1 MPKNRIIYN
10 PGELE
15 KVREKLGPITDEE
28 AIRMSKILGGEV
40 GFEKLEETNL
50 LQRETQIKPTSKQN
64 ERIKSSSKMNK
75 APTIELSSSFFDRWK
90 INSLMAE
97 TYFSIK
103 TQGQAFTASIRKTP
117 EEREFV
123 NAYFI
128 TTICTSVYKH
138 IEQLVINLNLVLPKA
153 NKERMNSLK
162 QYPLTNAIINTFLDY
177 NLKAL
182 NQELSI
188 MSKNPRSC
196 SLSQLRLFIQNVY
209 RPLIICLDCNS
220 YAKSGV
226 KILYTVAKQD
236 SNPKEISAITIASEN
251 ILREMNYLLSDVK
264 FKLYPLLLRYT
275 SKFYLP
281 YEEFYLVNRKAIL
294 LFLSL
299 TEKDIISLQTPIKT
313 EQAETEKEI
322 PSLEIEK
329 EIQLE
334 KQEETPKLSNALQHS
349 LDVFESLFPD
359 SSILLFPDLNDL
371 YPYFSTIFKMPKGSE
386 VINAKDP
393 LLLVIIL
400 IQIIEE
406 LFFGFSCISFG
417 TDITTKKIDLN
428 AEIAN
433 AIDTWHSILDTLFVK
448 NYGKLLF
455 DLSQAVEISKDLL
468 KTAHGQKLKADLEW
482 LRKYYLFPH
491 AKVESLNPTRPIKIK
506 ELKPL
511 YVLVKEIKE
520 LLSEV
525 VKDLAQNARGKQ
537 FSNEEL
543 VSLCT
548 IKDPFKKF
556 QFVIPNQVSK
566 RIDSILRIKKQ
577 KSNNANLI
585 LYTYSFI
592 SLLDYLVNDKDC
604 IFQSDNSGIPYRNE
618 NGIPSYFSNSAID
631 ADLIFNRQLHKL
643 EMRTKTQ
650 L

>member
-28 AIRMSKILGGEV
+28 AKRMSKILGGKV

-50 LQRETQIKPTSKQN
+50 PQRDIQTKPTIKQ
-64 ERIKSSSKMNK
+64 KSIVKPSHQMANS
-75 APTIELSSSFFDRWK
+75 PTIELSTSFFDRWK

-128 TTICTSVYKH
+128 TTICASIYKH
-138 IEQLVINLNLVLPKA
+138 IEQLVINLNLILPKA
-153 NKERMNSLK
+153 NKERINCLK
-162 QYPLTNAIINTFLDY
+162 QYPLANAILNTFLDY

-182 NQELSI
+182 NQELTI

-220 YAKSGV
+220 YVKSAV
-226 KILYTVAKQD
+226 KIIFTVAKQD
-236 SNPKEISAITIASEN
+236 SNPKEINSITNASE
-251 ILREMNYLLSDVK
+251 IVLKEMNYLLSDVK

-275 SKFYLP
+275 SKYYLP

-299 TEKDIISLQTPIKT
+299 TEKDIISLQTPLKI
-313 EQAETEKEI
+313 EIVEAENELPSKEM
-322 PSLEIEK
+322 EN

-349 LDVFESLFPD
+349 IDIFESLFPD
-359 SSILLFPDLNDL
+359 SSISSFPDLNDL
-371 YPYFSTIFKMPKGSE
+371 YPYFSTIFKMPKGTE
-386 VINAKDP
+386 VINANDP

-428 AEIAN
+428 SEIAS
-433 AIDTWHSILDTLFVK
+433 AIDTWHSILETLFVK

-468 KTAHGQKLKADLEW
+468 KTAHGLKLKADLEW

-491 AKVESLNPTRPIKIK
+491 SKVESLNPTRPIKIK
-506 ELKPL
+506 NLKPL

-566 RIDSILRIKKQ
+566 RIEAILKIKKQ

-592 SLLDYLVNDKDC
+592 TLLDYLINDQDC
-604 IFQSDNSGIPYRNE
+604 IFQCDNSGIPYRNE

-643 EMRTKTQ
+643 EMLAKTQ